1 MRRILARITFLYKVK
16 FGVSAGIIW
25 TAELYTYVLIRQLF
39 ASQVKQ
45 ELSSRFHFW
54 EFCQIVEFTAGFT
67 SCYFVTFLTLTMYIQ
82 SIQ

>member
-39 ASQVKQ
+39 ASQ

>member
-16 FGVSAGIIW
+16 FGVSAGIMW

-45 ELSSRFHFW
+45 ELSS
-54 EFCQIVEFTAGFT
+54 IGFIIGN
-67 SCYFVTFLTLTMYIQ
+67 FVKSLNLLQGLQVVIL
-82 SIQ
+82 